1 MDISP
6 GGWVGRKSKC
16 SRPLSVAARR
26 LRALVAP
33 FGLGRAGHG
42 SSLLNTQWALTGARL
57 PRPARACPARP
68 RQPAPPCPDLG
79 VSRGRWYTSISSSI
93 EVDRPSQAFNSRRRD
108 ESGIPRLFRVPRWG
122 APSRNQ
128 PRPCPRPACPVRVL
142 FVTAFKIPGGIPVLR
157 SAIRL
162 PTNRV
167 VSLRRSCDGCDG
179 RGVQPRRPGQAACL
193 AGQAAC
199 LASSILE

>member
-42 SSLLNTQWALTGARL
+42 SSLLNTQWALPGLASPSQR
-57 PRPARACPARP
+57 ARALRGLTN
-68 RQPAPPCPDLG
+68 PPPLPLP
-79 VSRGRWYTSISSSI
+79 GRLEGTLVYSISSSI
-93 EVDRPSQAFNSRRRD
+93 EVDRPSQAFKN
-108 ESGIPRLFRVPRWG
+108 P
-122 APSRNQ
+122 APS
-128 PRPCPRPACPVRVL
+128 CPRPACPVRVL
-142 FVTAFKIPGGIPVLR
+142 SVTGFKIPGGIPVLR

-193 AGQAAC
+193 A
-199 LASSILE
+199 SSILE